1 MSRKVDQMP
10 MPAEVLPMKI
20 IVASPSRSGTLG
32 LYQAMRILG
41 YKTYHFY
48 ECITVH
54 GLPHMEICS
63 EAITAQYNR
72 LSGVKK
78 YNRADYDKW
87 LGDYDCLVEIPSMM
101 GPDLIEAYI
110 DDPGVKFILTERNPD
125 KWATSVNNT
134 AGVVIDMPYQFPFS
148 ILKYF
153 DATLYRFLA
162 MNELVYRAMSGC
174 TGPGDAEN
182 AQNLRKH
189 YTDYIK
195 KVKEII
201 PADRLCYIRL
211 EDGLDWENICPFLG
225 VPIPEEAY
233 PGRNEPEKFQKLV
246 HEFLQPKM
254 MVAVMRLS
262 AVAVPAIGILGWA
275 AVKYGPPALAELRSL

>member
-1 MSRKVDQMP
+1 
-10 MPAEVLPMKI
+10 
-20 IVASPSRSGTLG
+20 
-32 LYQAMRILG
+32 
-41 YKTYHFY
+41 
-48 ECITVH
+48 
-54 GLPHMEICS
+54 
-63 EAITAQYNR
+63 
-72 LSGVKK
+72 
-78 YNRADYDKW
+78 
-87 LGDYDCLVEIPSMM
+87 MM

-189 YTDYIK
+189 YTD
-195 KVKEII
+195 
-201 PADRLCYIRL
+201 
-211 EDGLDWENICPFLG
+211 
-225 VPIPEEAY
+225 
-233 PGRNEPEKFQKLV
+233 
-246 HEFLQPKM
+246 
-254 MVAVMRLS
+254 
-262 AVAVPAIGILGWA
+262 
-275 AVKYGPPALAELRSL
+275 